1 MQPASHGGS
10 IMPVISLVFNCS
22 SSSSTVTTPVVHS
35 NKHHNIS
42 DLSFKFTTKLPQAGQ
57 EHVYNHSSS
66 QAVLLKFVTCNV
78 LHYLA
83 NCSKL
88 EPGFYKLIDI
98 SASTVKGLWLVG
110 FHSQQT
116 HLESCIRAIYL
127 CSCKS
132 GICVFFLRKLSLFTR
147 SICTVYVGDVPA
159 NTEFLFKFVLQP
171 CWPAC

>member
-1 MQPASHGGS
+1 MAVSCQWSLLFSIAQVAALPWLLLWYIVTSITTSVTWAS
-10 IMPVISLVFNCS
+10 SLLQNYLRLVKSMCTTTQALKQSYS
-22 SSSSTVTTPVVHS
+22 S
-35 NKHHNIS
+35 
-42 DLSFKFTTKLPQAGQ
+42 FA
-57 EHVYNHSSS
+57 
-66 QAVLLKFVTCNV
+66 TCNV